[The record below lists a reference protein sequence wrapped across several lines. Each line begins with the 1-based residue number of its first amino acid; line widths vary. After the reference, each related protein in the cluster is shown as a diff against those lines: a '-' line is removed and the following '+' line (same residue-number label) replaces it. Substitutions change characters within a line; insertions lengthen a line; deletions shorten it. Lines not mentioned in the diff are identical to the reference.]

1 MNVEKF
7 KIKIQKIEIK
17 LGFGFNK
24 GSSNLNHNCIK
35 SYQLRRSIARKG

>member
-7 KIKIQKIEIK
+7 KTRIQKNN

-24 GSSNLNHNCIK
+24 KPLNLNNSCIK
-35 SYQLRRSIARKG
+35 NSQLYKILS

>member
-7 KIKIQKIEIK
+7 KIKIQLFF

-24 GSSNLNHNCIK
+24 KTFELEQ
-35 SYQLRRSIARKG
+35 QLHQK